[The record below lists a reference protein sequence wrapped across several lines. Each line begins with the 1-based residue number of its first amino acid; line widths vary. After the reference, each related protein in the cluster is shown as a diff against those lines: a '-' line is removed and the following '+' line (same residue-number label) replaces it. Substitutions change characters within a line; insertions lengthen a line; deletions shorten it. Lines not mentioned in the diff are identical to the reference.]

1 MMQRLQRILLI
12 VLGLALGFGAHGYA
26 VASAD
31 AVTGLWRDDGSIL
44 WVQRVDDT
52 LHAQL
57 IALRP
62 GETHYGED
70 EQTSWPIGSPRRD
83 DNNPD
88 PNQQDRLL
96 MGMQLLSDYQF
107 TKGVWQ
113 GEIYDP
119 GSGNTYS
126 STMKISRKGEL
137 QMRGYIGIAFLG
149 RTVTYQPFDPCLEH
163 GLAVGEQFVAA
174 TVCSTATSK
183 AE

>member
-1 MMQRLQRILLI
+1 MMRQLQRILLI

-31 AVTGLWRDDGSIL
+31 GVTGLWRDDGSIL

-126 STMKISRKGEL
+126 STMKISRKGDL
-137 QMRGYIGIAFLG
+137 QMRGYIGIASLG

>member
-1 MMQRLQRILLI
+1 MMRQLQRILLI

-52 LHAQL
+52 LAQL

-88 PNQQDRLL
+88 PKSARPIADGYCCPTISSQKAFGRARYTTLGL
-96 MGMQLLSDYQF
+96 GTPIPQL
-107 TKGVWQ
+107 
-113 GEIYDP
+113 
-119 GSGNTYS
+119 
-126 STMKISRKGEL
+126 
-137 QMRGYIGIAFLG
+137 
-149 RTVTYQPFDPCLEH
+149 
-163 GLAVGEQFVAA
+163 
-174 TVCSTATSK
+174 
-183 AE
+183 